1 MVKWT
6 GWFVD
11 AGRKP
16 IYDVYYFLLLPF
28 RSGFSSG
35 NKALIIGI
43 MKKGLVLSIVLLM
56 AIGLEILHVYFIM
69 PFPGSQRS
77 NTIGMAYFIDNNI
90 GWMRILFILIMIS
103 LIYSII
109 GRRIVWQSIV
119 LLLGLAVYGVVIY
132 FFNFR
137 FLADKMFLQ
146 PTIKSFA
153 TAMADTASN
162 NKLIIG
168 VSINGVARAYPIE
181 IIGYHHQVTDTVGMQ
196 PILVTYCTVC
206 RTGRVY
212 SPEVNG
218 KMEHFRL
225 VGMDHFNAMFEDA
238 TTKSWWQQAT
248 GTAIAGKLKGA
259 QLKEIPS
266 AQMRLADWLFLH
278 PASTTLLPDSNFKI
292 KYDSLKGYDEGII
305 SSRLEK
311 RDTAS
316 WKFKSWVIGVNLNGR
331 AKAYDWNH
339 LLYQNIIQDTFAG
352 MPLLLIADKQGKS
365 FFVLNRNISGTTL
378 DFIYDASK
386 ALLRDTQSQSYWQI
400 NGNCVDGL
408 YKGRTLSSVQ
418 AYQEFWHSWKNF
430 HPQTIEY
437 PKTR

>member
-1 MVKWT
+1 
-6 GWFVD
+6 
-11 AGRKP
+11 
-16 IYDVYYFLLLPF
+16 
-28 RSGFSSG
+28 
-35 NKALIIGI
+35 
-43 MKKGLVLSIVLLM
+43 MKKGLVLSILMLM

-77 NTIGMAYFIDNNI
+77 NTIDMAYFIDNNI
-90 GWMRILFILIMIS
+90 GWMRILFILIMIP
-103 LIYSII
+103 LIYLVVVRRNVWKSSI
-109 GRRIVWQSIV
+109 
-119 LLLGLAVYGVVIY
+119 LLLCLVAYAIVIY

-153 TAMADTASN
+153 TSKADTTSN

-218 KMEHFRL
+218 KMEQFRL

-248 GTAIAGKLKGA
+248 GTAIAGKLKGT

-266 AQMRLADWLFLH
+266 SQMRLADWLLLH
-278 PASTTLLPDSNFKI
+278 PASTTMLPDSNFKV
-292 KYDSLKGYDEGII
+292 KYDSLKGYDEGVIN
-305 SSRLEK
+305 SSLEK
-311 RDTAS
+311 RDTGS
-316 WKFKSWVIGVNLNGR
+316 WKFKSWVIGVNLNGKS
-331 AKAYDWNH
+331 KAYDWNQ
-339 LLYQNIIQDTFAG
+339 LLHQNIIQDTVAG
-352 MPLLLIADKQGKS
+352 IPLLLSVDKRGKS
-365 FFVLNRNISGTTL
+365 FFVMSRNISGSTL
-378 DFIYDASK
+378 DFIYDATTG
-386 ALLRDTQSQSYWQI
+386 LLRDTQSQSYWQL
-400 NGNCVDGL
+400 NGNCVNGL
-408 YKGRTLSSVQ
+408 YKGKTLASVQ

-430 HPQTIEY
+430 HPQTVEY
-437 PKTR
+437 HNP